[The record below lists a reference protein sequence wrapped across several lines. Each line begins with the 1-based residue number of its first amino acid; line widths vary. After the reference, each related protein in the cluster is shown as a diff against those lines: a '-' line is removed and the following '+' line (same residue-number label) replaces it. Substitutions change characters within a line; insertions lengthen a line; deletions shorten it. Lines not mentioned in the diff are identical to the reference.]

1 MPGCPYFIANTF
13 AHLLGG
19 LFVTGISTENPL
31 ITDMENKPMT
41 HLAILLAL
49 FVNVYAV
56 LAVEP
61 GPIKYALFASMGVI
75 IGQALN
81 GFANRLKQKGLLTE
95 VLIST
100 AMIFFTMTA
109 IGIFDDQNL
118 LSWGIYLWGALSVL
132 LIATLFTVVMAKD
145 EKERSDWKIWLGR
158 LTVVLFTIYIAFDV
172 EILKENA
179 AACNGN
185 PDYVNESVNLY
196 LDIVNLF
203 TGLSNAA
210 D

>member
-1 MPGCPYFIANTF
+1 
-13 AHLLGG
+13 
-19 LFVTGISTENPL
+19 
-31 ITDMENKPMT
+31 MENKPMT

-81 GFANRLKQKGLLTE
+81 GFANRLQQKGLLTE

-132 LIATLFTVVMAKD
+132 LIATLFSVVMAKD
-145 EKERSDWKIWLGR
+145 EKERLDWKIWLGR